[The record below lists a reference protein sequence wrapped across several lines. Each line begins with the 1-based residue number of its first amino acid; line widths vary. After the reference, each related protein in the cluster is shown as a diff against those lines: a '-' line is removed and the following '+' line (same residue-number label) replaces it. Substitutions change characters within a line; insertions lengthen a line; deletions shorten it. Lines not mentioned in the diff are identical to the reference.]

1 MPSDRKRKVCI
12 PKYALNITDE
22 DIIAEETRRKVQAET
37 NIKAK
42 KEKSNVK
49 PKKEKNQP
57 TAAEADDTEPEVVE
71 VSEPQTK
78 RLRAMIPTLQ
88 DLSWKL
94 ATEKSKAEAPDKDG
108 LVGQR
113 VLEQAADGQT
123 ALDEAIQVLGE
134 FEKNGTARKGQ
145 VGQAF
150 KDTWTT
156 ANAVKATIKKIQFS
170 LEA

>member
-1 MPSDRKRKVCI
+1 MQV
-12 PKYALNITDE
+12 
-22 DIIAEETRRKVQAET
+22 ET

-49 PKKEKNQP
+49 PKKNQP

-88 DLSWKL
+88 DLSLKL

-108 LVGQR
+108 LVGQK
-113 VLEQAADGQT
+113 VLEQAADGQA

-150 KDTWTT
+150 KDTLT
-156 ANAVKATIKKIQFS
+156 AANVVKATIKHIQFS
-170 LEA
+170 LEAWP